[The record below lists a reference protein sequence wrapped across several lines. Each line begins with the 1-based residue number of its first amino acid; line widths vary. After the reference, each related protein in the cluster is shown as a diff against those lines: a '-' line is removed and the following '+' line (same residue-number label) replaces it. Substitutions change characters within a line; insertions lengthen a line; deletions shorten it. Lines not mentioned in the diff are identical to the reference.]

1 MFRLQI
7 CSLLVLPFDG
17 LKRRHKKNTFAQM
30 GIQGRKKTNRLRR
43 CLFPPSD
50 NETANNVNIVFD
62 WYKQELMVVLQV

>member
-1 MFRLQI
+1 
-7 CSLLVLPFDG
+7 
-17 LKRRHKKNTFAQM
+17 M